1 MGCHSKWHKRTVA
14 QGSNRR
20 IGQVA
25 SSSSSFAGQGTV
37 EYALVTIA
45 VFAAVS
51 ALFLIVRAISDGGIT
66 QGVLDSLTH
75 RLPRGVLDIALF

>member
-1 MGCHSKWHKRTVA
+1 MG
-14 QGSNRR
+14 
-20 IGQVA
+20 
-25 SSSSSFAGQGTV
+25 SSSSSFTGQGTV